1 METIEMNE
9 PPTPY
14 RTLERTAHHPSPRT
28 SELDA
33 AMARV
38 LEELREGLA
47 HGFFDYSMSC
57 EIVRGGKRRFTLR
70 AGKSHR
76 FVIPEEALE

>member
-1 METIEMNE
+1 MSERHPHPTASDSE
-9 PPTPY
+9 P
-14 RTLERTAHHPSPRT
+14 SDGVN
-28 SELDA
+28 ELDA
-33 AMARV
+33 AMAQV
-38 LEELREGLA
+38 LGELREGLI

-76 FVIPEEALE
+76 FVIPEEALD